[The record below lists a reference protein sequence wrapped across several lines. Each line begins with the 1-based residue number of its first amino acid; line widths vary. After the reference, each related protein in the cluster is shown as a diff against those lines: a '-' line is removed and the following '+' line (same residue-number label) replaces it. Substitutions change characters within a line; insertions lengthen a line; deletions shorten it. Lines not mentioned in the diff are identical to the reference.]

1 MNLPEQNE
9 CTTKDTLKESA
20 PISVVVPCYNCEEY
34 ISACLDSLL
43 SQELLPQEII
53 CIDDGSTD
61 NTAGVLAEF
70 ALRSSLVNLIS
81 KDNEGP
87 WAARLDGI
95 SAAKGDYIAFVDGD
109 DTVDARYLLALYER
123 ATQTDSDITICG
135 FYRKRSGTDEI
146 LSEEFCSER
155 TSFLVPEHPEE
166 MISVN
171 PAPWNKLFRAQVLKS
186 IPQIDDEPVMFDD
199 LILLLLAGLRVRGRV
214 SFVPEPLV
222 NYYVRSGS
230 LINSVTY
237 NQVLAGM
244 NSLQQVR
251 GIYESMGAPS
261 SYLEV
266 LSVIAFVHLG
276 VSMQFR
282 IEGSAEDHRRFA
294 AEAKGFLDSNFS
306 EWQASDYLG
315 MSYCFK
321 KKGLFLRAYIALC
334 AYRMHLFG
342 QLIFMY
348 RCMLSRS
355 GQTMSW

>member
-1 MNLPEQNE
+1 
-9 CTTKDTLKESA
+9 
-20 PISVVVPCYNCEEY
+20 
-34 ISACLDSLL
+34 
-43 SQELLPQEII
+43 
-53 CIDDGSTD
+53 
-61 NTAGVLAEF
+61 
-70 ALRSSLVNLIS
+70 
-81 KDNEGP
+81 
-87 WAARLDGI
+87 
-95 SAAKGDYIAFVDGD
+95 
-109 DTVDARYLLALYER
+109 
-123 ATQTDSDITICG
+123 
-135 FYRKRSGTDEI
+135 
-146 LSEEFCSER
+146 
-155 TSFLVPEHPEE
+155 
-166 MISVN
+166 
-171 PAPWNKLFRAQVLKS
+171 
-186 IPQIDDEPVMFDD
+186 MFDD

-251 GIYESMGAPS
+251 GIYESMGVPS

-321 KKGLFLRAYIALC
+321 KKGLFLKAYIALC